1 MIMSF
6 FKTLVVLYCLV
17 FTTHGLARSNEY
29 YQAVVV
35 QALSEE
41 CKDTCKKTLFEAEIQ
56 KSVHEL
62 ILAIIKELKFKLTQ
76 VRFAKDFNLFTE
88 WKSNIF
94 FQPIKT
100 NKG

>member
-1 MIMSF
+1 MIISF
-6 FKTLVVLYCLV
+6 FKILVILYCIV

-41 CKDTCKKTLFEAEIQ
+41 CKDACKKTLFEAEIQ

-62 ILAIIKELKFKLTQ
+62 ILTIIKEFKFKLTQ
-76 VRFAKDFNLFTE
+76 VRFAKDLNLFTE

-94 FQPIKT
+94 FSTYQ
-100 NKG
+100 N

>member
-6 FKTLVVLYCLV
+6 FKTLIILYCLV
-17 FTTHGLARSNEY
+17 FTTHALARSNEY
-29 YQAVVV
+29 YQAVIV

-62 ILAIIKELKFKLTQ
+62 ILAIIKELQFQLTQ
-76 VRFAKDFNLFTE
+76 AQKDKPWE
-88 WKSNIF
+88 
-94 FQPIKT
+94 
-100 NKG
+100 KGL

>member
-1 MIMSF
+1 MIISF
-6 FKTLVVLYCLV
+6 LKTLIVLYCLV
-17 FTTHGLARSNEY
+17 FTTHALARTNEY

-62 ILAIIKELKFKLTQ
+62 ILTIIRELQFQLVQ
-76 VRFAKDFNLFTE
+76 LQKDKKWENGL
-88 WKSNIF
+88 
-94 FQPIKT
+94 
-100 NKG
+100 

>member
-1 MIMSF
+1 MLIFKLILNGELIMIMSF
-6 FKTLVVLYCLV
+6 FKTLVILYCLV

-41 CKDTCKKTLFEAEIQ
+41 CKDACKKTLFEAEIQ

-62 ILAIIKELKFKLTQ
+62 ILAIIKELQFQLTQ
-76 VRFAKDFNLFTE
+76 VQKDRPWE
-88 WKSNIF
+88 
-94 FQPIKT
+94 
-100 NKG
+100 KGL

>member
-1 MIMSF
+1 MLIFKLILNGELIMIMSF
-6 FKTLVVLYCLV
+6 FKTLVILYCLV

-41 CKDTCKKTLFEAEIQ
+41 CKDACKKTLFEAEIQ

-62 ILAIIKELKFKLTQ
+62 ILAIIKELQFQLTQ
-76 VRFAKDFNLFTE
+76 VQKDRAWE
-88 WKSNIF
+88 
-94 FQPIKT
+94 
-100 NKG
+100 KGL

>member
-6 FKTLVVLYCLV
+6 FKTLIILYCLV
-17 FTTHGLARSNEY
+17 FTTHTLARSNEY

-41 CKDTCKKTLFEAEIQ
+41 CKDNCKKTLFEAEIQ

-62 ILAIIKELKFKLTQ
+62 ILAIVKELQFQLTQ
-76 VRFAKDFNLFTE
+76 AQKDRLWE
-88 WKSNIF
+88 
-94 FQPIKT
+94 
-100 NKG
+100 KGL

>member
-6 FKTLVVLYCLV
+6 FKTLIILYCLV
-17 FTTHGLARSNEY
+17 FTTHTLARSNEY
-29 YQAVVV
+29 YQAVIV

-62 ILAIIKELKFKLTQ
+62 ILAIIKELQFQLTQ
-76 VRFAKDFNLFTE
+76 AQKDRSWE
-88 WKSNIF
+88 
-94 FQPIKT
+94 
-100 NKG
+100 KGL

>member
-6 FKTLVVLYCLV
+6 FKTLIILYCLV
-17 FTTHGLARSNEY
+17 FTTHTLARSNEY

-35 QALSEE
+35 HALSEE

-62 ILAIIKELKFKLTQ
+62 ILAIIKELQFQLTQ
-76 VRFAKDFNLFTE
+76 AQKDRSWE
-88 WKSNIF
+88 
-94 FQPIKT
+94 
-100 NKG
+100 KGL

>member
-6 FKTLVVLYCLV
+6 LKTLVILYCLV

-41 CKDTCKKTLFEAEIQ
+41 CKDACKKNLFEAEIQ

-62 ILAIIKELKFKLTQ
+62 ILAIIKELQFQLTQ
-76 VRFAKDFNLFTE
+76 VQKDRPWE
-88 WKSNIF
+88 
-94 FQPIKT
+94 
-100 NKG
+100 KGL

>member
-6 FKTLVVLYCLV
+6 FKTLIILYCLV
-17 FTTHGLARSNEY
+17 FTTHTLARSNEY

-35 QALSEE
+35 HALSEE

-62 ILAIIKELKFKLTQ
+62 ILAIIKELQFQLTQ
-76 VRFAKDFNLFTE
+76 AQKDRLWE
-88 WKSNIF
+88 KRL
-94 FQPIKT
+94 
-100 NKG
+100 